1 MHNNNNKKEEGI
13 KMIRLTLAEI
23 AKATAGQVINCEH
36 PKTVFNNISTDTR
49 KIQSGDLFIALRG
62 ERFDAHQF
70 LDKAVQLGADALLID
85 QKTAIDLPCILVK
98 DTRIALGLLAS
109 YVRQQISGLKCAAIT
124 GSNGKTTT
132 KELLS
137 AILCC
142 HVGDPESVL
151 ATAGNFNNDIG
162 LPLTLLRL
170 TDNIRYAVV
179 ELGANHLGEIA
190 YTAQLAKPDV
200 ALINNVMPAH
210 LEGFGSLQGVA
221 QAKGEIWSSL
231 SETGIAVVNLDSD
244 FASEYLTQLKKLNR
258 RVFTFSSEGRKAQ
271 VGASNIEFSP
281 LGKASFE
288 LNVMLNMDPQ
298 TISIELNLAGLH
310 NVSNALAAA
319 TMAVALGCNLK
330 EIQTGLGLVKQVGGR
345 VDSRQLNELV
355 TLIDD
360 TYNANP
366 ASVKVAIDL
375 LLQYASAHLLILG
388 DMAELGEFSEH
399 EHQLIG
405 EYAAQKGIEKLMT
418 VGKLTFKTYQA
429 FKQAGQGE
437 ALHFTDK
444 KQLNAYLE
452 NVLSA
457 QNDKLTILVKGSRG
471 SKMEE
476 VVNSIKQ
483 TANKLGA

>member
-1 MHNNNNKKEEGI
+1 
-13 KMIRLTLAEI
+13 MISLTLAEI

-36 PKTVFNNISTDTR
+36 QEAVFNNISTDTR
-49 KIQSGDLFIALRG
+49 QIQSGDLFIALRG
-62 ERFDAHQF
+62 ELYDAHQF
-70 LDKAVQLGADALLID
+70 LDQAVQQGAGALLID
-85 QKTAIDLPCILVK
+85 QKIGTDLPCILVK

-109 YVRQQISGLKCAAIT
+109 YVRQQISRLKCAAIT

-137 AILCC
+137 AILRS
-142 HVGDPESVL
+142 HAGDNESVL

-170 TDNIRYAVV
+170 TEKVRYAVV

-190 YTAQLAKPDV
+190 YTAQLTKPDV

-231 SETGIAVVNLDSD
+231 SETGIAVVNLDAD

-258 RVFTFSSEGRKAQ
+258 QVFTFSREGRKAH
-271 VGASNIEFSP
+271 VCASNIEFSP
-281 LGKASFE
+281 LGKASFR
-288 LNVMLNMDPQ
+288 LNVKLNMEPQ
-298 TISIELNLAGLH
+298 AIPIQLNLAGLH

-319 TMAVALGCNLK
+319 TMAITLGCNLK
-330 EIQTGLGLVKQVGGR
+330 EIQAGLGIVKQVDGR

-375 LLQYASAHLLILG
+375 LQQYSSAHLLILG
-388 DMAELGEFSEH
+388 DMAELGKFSEH
-399 EHQLIG
+399 EHLLIG
-405 EYAAQKGIEKLMT
+405 EYAAQKGIQKLIT
-418 VGKLTFKTYQA
+418 VGKLSCKTYQA
-429 FKQAGQGE
+429 FKQAGHGE
-437 ALHFTDK
+437 ALHFDDK
-444 KQLNAYLE
+444 EQVNAYLQ
-452 NVLSA
+452 NVLLE

-476 VVNSIKQ
+476 VVNFIKQ
-483 TANKLGA
+483 AANKFCA

>member
-1 MHNNNNKKEEGI
+1 
-13 KMIRLTLAEI
+13 MISLTLAEI

-36 PKTVFNNISTDTR
+36 QQSVFNNISTNTR
-49 KIQSGDLFIALRG
+49 QIQSGDLFIALRG
-62 ERFDAHQF
+62 ERYDAHQF
-70 LDKAVQLGADALLID
+70 LETALQQGAGALLID
-85 QKTAIDLPCILVK
+85 QKTGINLPCILVK

-109 YVRQQISGLKCAAIT
+109 YLRQKISGLKCAAIT

-137 AILCC
+137 AILGS
-142 HVGDPESVL
+142 HTGDPETVL

-162 LPLTLLRL
+162 LPLTLIRL
-170 TDNIRYAVV
+170 SEKIRYAVV

-231 SETGIAVVNLDSD
+231 GETGIAVVNLDAD
-244 FASEYLTQLKKLNR
+244 FATEYLTQLKKLNR
-258 RVFTFSSEGRKAQ
+258 QVLTFSREDKKAH
-271 VGASNIEFSP
+271 VYASNVEFSP
-281 LGKASFE
+281 LGKASFQ
-288 LNVMLNMDPQ
+288 LNAVLDMVPQ
-298 TISIELNLAGLH
+298 VVSIELNLAGLH

-319 TMAVALGCNLK
+319 TMAIALGCNLK
-330 EIQTGLGLVKQVGGR
+330 EIQAGLSLVKQVSGR
-345 VDSRQLNELV
+345 VDSSQITELV

-375 LLQYASAHLLILG
+375 LQQYTGAHLLILG
-388 DMAELGEFSEH
+388 DMAELGEFSEN
-399 EHQLIG
+399 EHLLIG
-405 EYAAQKGIEKLMT
+405 EYAAQKGIEKLIT
-418 VGKLTFKTYQA
+418 VGKLTSMTDQA
-429 FKQAGQGE
+429 FKQAGKGE
-437 ALHFTDK
+437 ALHFSDK
-444 KQLNAYLE
+444 DQVNAYLR
-452 NVLSA
+452 NVLLE

-476 VVNSIKQ
+476 IVNFIKQ
-483 TANKLGA
+483 SCQ